1 MTLFESFRKQNM
13 DSELV
18 KGGSLTPEYWPTS
31 DQFMYIDGASGYVC
45 YNSLVMYLKKL
56 EDRVAELEDQLDA
69 VVQSIPTGFN

>member
-1 MTLFESFRKQNM
+1 
-13 DSELV
+13 
-18 KGGSLTPEYWPTS
+18 
-31 DQFMYIDGASGYVC
+31 MYIDGASGYVC